1 KKETTKLLHMIG
13 DFERIS
19 DHAVNIAESAEE
31 MHDKKI
37 TFSES
42 AQKELKVLVSAV
54 LEITDITYRAVN
66 EDDYALAATVEP
78 LEQVIDTLRDSIKK
92 RHIIRLQNSECT
104 IEHGFILS
112 DILNNLER
120 VADHCSN
127 IAGCYIEMSKHNA
140 LDLHKYLKD
149 YRDKEEHFDTLFN
162 EFSKKYTLE

>member
-1 KKETTKLLHMIG
+1 MHYRTHTKEIK
-13 DFERIS
+13 E
-19 DHAVNIAESAEE
+19 
-31 MHDKKI
+31 
-37 TFSES
+37 
-42 AQKELKVLVSAV
+42 KELELTSSAV
-54 LEITDITYRAVN
+54 EQLDVLTNAINEILDLSLQAYKDYDIDIAYK
-66 EDDYALAATVEP
+66 VEP

-120 VADHCSN
+120 VADHFSN

-162 EFSKKYTLE
+162 EFSKKYALE